1 MMNNNN
7 KKNGIEVR
15 FGEGKTT
22 LFLELRR
29 SGLRV
34 LDYELDCDYIHK
46 KCGGRRYY
54 TSRSGLSG
62 AGWIKS
68 LRDLIQVGCY
78 RCDTKYP
85 IYDSHPFYVYG
96 CKVEIFLPYNLHGGF
111 YYPDNQGGVYKYT
124 TRCEEVYGEVII
136 RITSKER
143 VYFITCFFEKLEAI
157 LKKLAAKGLEAFAF
171 MEVKNTF
178 INAEGEEIEVSYF
191 VLQDE
196 ERDMNKEYL
205 NSFWDM
211 LDVPA
216 VWPEMALCKIFRF
229 AERNGKFAR
238 TKKFLGS
245 YYPVELIDGDPINPK
260 NCSSKYTV
268 DIGNKVLWCENDEG
282 LFVLFWTKWRER
294 IQKVLIRRK
303 RKGEIN
309 EALFHYLMEQAKSL
323 ATYEEMS
330 LRNLSKFRLIYSK
343 SKIINEI
350 QKGFNESIKFWM
362 EWKECEYEDSIKDE
376 DL

>member
-1 MMNNNN
+1 MT
-7 KKNGIEVR
+7 KKNNGIEVK

-22 LFLELRR
+22 LFLELRK

-34 LDYELDCDYIHK
+34 LDYELDYAYIHK

-68 LRDLIQVGCY
+68 LRDLIQVGYY

-111 YYPDNQGGVYKYT
+111 YYPDNQGGTYKYT
-124 TRCEEVYGEVII
+124 TRCEEVVGEVII
-136 RITSKER
+136 KITSKKQ

-157 LKKLAAKGLEAFAF
+157 LKKLATKGLEAFAF

-178 INAEGEEIEVSYF
+178 INTKGEEIEISYF

-196 ERDMNKEYL
+196 ERNMNKEYL

-211 LDVPA
+211 LDNIPA
-216 VWPEMALCKIFRF
+216 VLPDEDLFKIFHF
-229 AERNGKFAR
+229 VEIQNGKYVK
-238 TKKFLGS
+238 TKKVLG
-245 YYPVELIDGDPINPK
+245 YYYLVELIDGDPINPQ
-260 NCSSKYTV
+260 NCSQKYTV
-268 DIGNKVLWCENDEG
+268 DLGNKVLWCENDEG

-294 IQKVLIRRK
+294 VQKILVRRK

-309 EALFHYLMEQAKSL
+309 EDLFHYLMEQAKCL
-323 ATYEEMS
+323 ATYEEKS
-330 LRNLSKFRLIYSK
+330 LRNVSKFRFIYSK
-343 SKIINEI
+343 SEIISEI
-350 QKGFNESIKFWM
+350 QKKFNENIKFWM
-362 EWKECEYEDSIKDE
+362 EWKEEEYENSIKAE
-376 DL
+376 EL